1 MDAKQARIMYE
12 EKKLNLTTGYV
23 LWFFWFHYIH
33 IKQYGMFVLMLIS
46 YIFLVGWIRWI
57 IQLFFVKSNIER
69 YNARLREIYLDE

>member
-12 EKKLNLTTGYV
+12 EKKLDLTTGYV

-57 IQLFFVKSNIER
+57 IQAFFVKSNIEN